1 MTADF
6 LFCRPGAVAQF
17 RPGAVVRLRRGAKLR
32 RRLAVAL
39 YLLAGAA
46 AACEVQEGMAPAADS
61 GSLVVLES
69 QLEKV
74 ARGDGSVVATLVSLR
89 NTAASCADDVVLQA
103 RYFDAGRKLIDSAT
117 GVFRGIVVP
126 PGKTVTYRLDS
137 PPLRPLADYV
147 TQEVT
152 VVDARP
158 LYRPGAPRGT
168 FLSERVVW
176 LPFLLAMPF
185 VLAVAYCSRGRRLRH
200 RRMLALAERQ
210 AELQDQQTRQLQ
222 RMQRIADALE
232 TRMDSNLG
240 KP

>member
-74 ARGDGSVVATLVSLR
+74 ARGDGSSEFSETLAEHNR
-89 NTAASCADDVVLQA
+89 
-103 RYFDAGRKLIDSAT
+103 
-117 GVFRGIVVP
+117 
-126 PGKTVTYRLDS
+126 
-137 PPLRPLADYV
+137 
-147 TQEVT
+147 
-152 VVDARP
+152 
-158 LYRPGAPRGT
+158 
-168 FLSERVVW
+168 
-176 LPFLLAMPF
+176 
-185 VLAVAYCSRGRRLRH
+185 AVNKYQRGR
-200 RRMLALAERQ
+200 
-210 AELQDQQTRQLQ
+210 
-222 RMQRIADALE
+222 
-232 TRMDSNLG
+232 
-240 KP
+240 